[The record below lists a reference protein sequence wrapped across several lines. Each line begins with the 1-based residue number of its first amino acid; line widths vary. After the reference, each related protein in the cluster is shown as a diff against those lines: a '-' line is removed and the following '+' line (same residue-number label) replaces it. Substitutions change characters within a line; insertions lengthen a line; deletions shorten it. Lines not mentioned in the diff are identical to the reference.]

1 MAEGKGYPNN
11 ALFRRHE
18 QLERWKGSATDL
30 EPSQRKRPDVSVKF
44 ADGCMF
50 LAACSSADI
59 DEVKSFLDRGADIN
73 TANIDGLTALHQA
86 CIDQNMNMVQFLVEN
101 NADVNVCD
109 NEGWTPLH
117 ATASCGFAEIARYLI
132 ECGADVASV
141 NNDGDLPIDI
151 CEDQIMEELLQA
163 EMDKQGID
171 AEAARKAEEEMM
183 LADANQWLNNRTV
196 KEKPHAQTGATAL
209 HVASAKGYVN
219 VMKVLIQANANLNAA
234 DADGWTP
241 LHAAAHWGQEEAC
254 KLLAESLCD
263 MEIKN
268 NAGQTAFDVADQD
281 VHSILEELKKRQA
294 TLREKAD
301 ISDIIQTKGPGKRRS
316 SVTRMSGGQ
325 KQNVMLKTS
334 EQEKAVLVAEEKTG
348 NSSSS
353 SSEGETTDSETDKQ
367 NAINKKEKLDLKV
380 NHPQEPGSVVTETAK
395 TDMTRIEESPE
406 SSKSDL
412 KPPEAKATVSE
423 GVPSLLSESPERLS
437 VRWSLHKTG
446 SSSMLPDNTYSE
458 ISPRGRVLR
467 SVSSSRIPHD
477 SVREQT
483 TGKET
488 VLSSTEKTDIRERS
502 GLSSGVSFQPRVYNS
517 SYVPYYRRKIEE
529 NKAKLEKDKQEEV
542 QNNDN
547 TVAES
552 KEPAKEPVK
561 EESPPKDKEETKSPE
576 ITSNLSDG
584 NKKEPTTPTRT
595 MDSTANDEAEL
606 KRKARAKRSRET
618 RRPTQGVTRDD
629 IVKAEAVLRA
639 TREKEEEKTPSSIA
653 LTTTTT
659 TTDATKEDIIRRPR
673 TLEERKEDE
682 SRGSV
687 RRSRN
692 PDLSSSTS
700 SIPTRTSESSTITQH
715 TPVTRNSLMNTVSNS
730 EPSLTGDPVNI
741 TRSASLRRSRNLEPE
756 KVEEE
761 KKEEKK
767 EENKEQTKLKSRR
780 RRERRPPTG
789 IIDLNNPNNES
800 KDETEE
806 KKEEK
811 KEEESKDERTGFSSR
826 GTGTSSRYKSTSS
839 LDTDYKKMYEG
850 EKMENEKLKKDLAQ
864 TKRDLEQAQRE
875 LERALRKRD
884 SDVKQEKRSLERKVS
899 ELEEE
904 LKKMREDNERV
915 KQENQALIRVISRL
929 SR

>member
-423 GVPSLLSESPERLS
+423 G
-437 VRWSLHKTG
+437 
-446 SSSMLPDNTYSE
+446 
-458 ISPRGRVLR
+458 
-467 SVSSSRIPHD
+467 
-477 SVREQT
+477 EQT

-488 VLSSTEKTDIRERS
+488 VLSSTEKTDIRE
-502 GLSSGVSFQPRVYNS
+502 
-517 SYVPYYRRKIEE
+517 RKIEE

-904 LKKMREDNERV
+904 LKLMDRLKAENEKLKDENRALTRV
-915 KQENQALIRVISRL
+915 VAKL